1 MPTDVLKVSGDY
13 KVSAR
18 AGTVTLDA
26 PLTIVNGNLTVMGAT
41 TTIESINAT
50 IKDNIVILNS
60 GEVGPGVTPGGGTSG
75 IMVARGNSDSESVGA
90 FFYYD
95 ETFSVNYYGVTATG
109 KWVVG
114 KPSSTIGR
122 ALEVGSLVLPP
133 TINTFTFFSSVNINA
148 VLSVGGYTRGAGY
161 NYENRLNDPD
171 QIPNKAYVDSI
182 VGSTIFAQRLQVGD
196 SFVEINDDSI
206 STSSAYYSPA
216 SKVKIGLNTTSNIVF
231 QLEGTAAQ
239 FYGLQ
244 FNDTTIQSRVT
255 GTNITVEPGNNGIV
269 QLASAIRIEKTTA
282 ITSTASYTG
291 IYSTSTVGGGGTGLY
306 YVNTTD
312 TDELVSRKRAIIYG
326 IIF

>member
-1 MPTDVLKVSGDY
+1 MPTDVLKLSGDY
-13 KVSAR
+13 RVSAR
-18 AGTVTLDA
+18 SGTVTLDA

-50 IKDNIVILNS
+50 IKDNIIILNS
-60 GEVGPGVTPGGGTSG
+60 GEVGPGVTPGSGTSG
-75 IMVARGNSDSESVGA
+75 IMVARGNSDNESVGA
-90 FFYYD
+90 FFYFD
-95 ETFSVNYYGVTATG
+95 ENFSANYFGLTSTG

-114 KPSSTIGR
+114 KPTSLIGR
-122 ALEVGSLVLPP
+122 VIEVGSLILP
-133 TINTFTFFSSVNINA
+133 TNVNTFSFFSSYNPSA
-148 VLSVGGYTRGAGY
+148 VLTVGGYTRGAGY
-161 NYENRLNDPD
+161 DYENRINDPD
-171 QIPNKAYVDSI
+171 HIPNKAYVDSI
-182 VGSTIFAQRLQVGD
+182 VGSTIFAQKLQVGD

-206 STSSAYYSPA
+206 STSSVYYSPA
-216 SKVKIGLNTTSNIVF
+216 PKVKIGLNTTSNIVF

-244 FNDTTIQSRVT
+244 INDTVIQSRIT

-269 QLASAIRIEKTTA
+269 QLASAIRIERTTA
-282 ITSTASYTG
+282 IASTASYTR

-306 YVNTTD
+306 YVNTAD

>member
-18 AGTVTLDA
+18 SGTVTLDA

-41 TTIESINAT
+41 TTIESINAA

-75 IMVARGNSDSESVGA
+75 IMVARGNSDNETVGA
-90 FFYYD
+90 FLYFD
-95 ETFSVNYYGVTATG
+95 ENFSANYFGLTATG
-109 KWVVG
+109 KWVIG
-114 KPSSTIGR
+114 KPTSLVGR
-122 ALEVGSLVLPP
+122 ALEVGSLILP
-133 TINTFTFFSSVNINA
+133 TNVNTFSFFSSVNLNA
-148 VLSVGGYTRGAGY
+148 VLSVGGYTRGIGY
-161 NYENRLNDPD
+161 DYENRLNDPD
-171 QIPNKAYVDSI
+171 QIPNKAYVDNI
-182 VGSTIFAQRLQVGD
+182 IGSTVYAQRLQVGD

-206 STSSAYYSPA
+206 STSSIFYSPA
-216 SKVKIGLNTTSNIVF
+216 PKVKIGLNTSSNIVF
-231 QLEGTAAQ
+231 QVEGTAAQ

-244 FNDTTIQSRVT
+244 INDTSIQSRVT
-255 GTNITVEPGNNGIV
+255 GTNITIEPGSNGVV
-269 QLASAIRIEKTTA
+269 QLAGAIRIEKTPA
-282 ITSTASYTG
+282 ISSTASYTG

>member
-18 AGTVTLDA
+18 LGTVTLDA

-50 IKDNIVILNS
+50 IKDNIVVLNS

-75 IMVARGNSDSESVGA
+75 IMVARGNSDNESVGA

-95 ETFSVNYYGVTATG
+95 ENFNENYFGITATG

-114 KPSSTIGR
+114 KPTSTVGR
-122 ALEVGSLVLPP
+122 ALEVASLVLPSN
-133 TINTFTFFSSVNINA
+133 INTFSFFSSVNLNA
-148 VLSVGGYTRGAGY
+148 VLSVGGYTRGIGY
-161 NYENRLNDPD
+161 NYESRLSDPD
-171 QIPNKAYVDSI
+171 EIPNKAYVDSI
-182 VGSTIFAQRLQVGD
+182 VGSTIFAQKLVVGD

-206 STSSAYYSPA
+206 STSSVFYSPTP
-216 SKVKIGLNTTSNIVF
+216 KVKIGLNTTSNIVL

-244 FNDTTIQSRVT
+244 FNDTTILSRVT
-255 GTNITVEPGNNGIV
+255 GTNITVEPGGGGVI
-269 QLASAIRIEKTTA
+269 QLAAGIRIEKTPA
-282 ITSTASYTG
+282 MASTASYTG

>member
-13 KVSAR
+13 KVSAS

-95 ETFSVNYYGVTATG
+95 ENFNANYFGITATG

-114 KPSSTIGR
+114 KPTSRFGR
-122 ALEVGSLVLPP
+122 ALECGSILLPSNV
-133 TINTFTFFSSVNINA
+133 NTFSFFSSVNLDA
-148 VLSVGGYTRGAGY
+148 VLSVGGYTRGIGY
-161 NYENRLNDPD
+161 DYENRLSDPD

-182 VGSTIFAQRLQVGD
+182 IGSTVYAQRLQVGD

-206 STSSAYYSPA
+206 STSSIFYSPTPRV
-216 SKVKIGLNTTSNIVF
+216 KVGLNTTSNIVL

-244 FNDTTIQSRVT
+244 INDTTVQSRVT
-255 GTNITVEPGNNGIV
+255 GTNITVEPGVNGII
-269 QLASAIRIEKTTA
+269 QLASAIRIEKTTPIA
-282 ITSTASYTG
+282 STASYTG

-306 YVNTTD
+306 YVNTAD

>member
-1 MPTDVLKVSGDY
+1 MPTDVLKLSGDY
-13 KVSAR
+13 RVSAR
-18 AGTVTLDA
+18 SGTVTLDA

-50 IKDNIVILNS
+50 IKDNIIILNS
-60 GEVGPGVTPGGGTSG
+60 GEVGPGVTPGGGTAG
-75 IMVARGNSDSESVGA
+75 IMIARGNSDDPSVGA
-90 FFYYD
+90 FLLFD
-95 ETFSVNYYGVTATG
+95 EAPAITINGTPIYGRWIIG
-109 KWVVG
+109 KPNSTVG
-114 KPSSTIGR
+114 KI
-122 ALEVGSLVLPP
+122 LEVGVIILP
-133 TINTFTFFSSVNINA
+133 TAINTFTFFGGFNPQA
-148 VLSVGGYTRGAGY
+148 VISVGGYTRGVGDD
-161 NYENRLNDPD
+161 YENRINHPD
-171 QIPNKAYVDSI
+171 HIPNKAYVDSI
-182 VGSTIFAQRLQVGD
+182 VGSTIFAQKLQVGD

-206 STSSAYYSPA
+206 STSSVYYSPA
-216 SKVKIGLNTTSNIVF
+216 SKVKVALNTTSNIVF

-244 FNDTTIQSRVT
+244 INDTTIQSRIT

-269 QLASAIRIEKTTA
+269 QLASAIRIERTTA
-282 ITSTASYTG
+282 IASTASYTG

>member
-26 PLTIVNGNLTVMGAT
+26 PLTVVNGNLTVMGAT

-60 GEVGPGVTPGGGTSG
+60 GEVGPGVTPGGGTAG
-75 IMVARGNSDSESVGA
+75 IMIARGNSDDPSVGA
-90 FFYYD
+90 FLLFD
-95 ETFSVNYYGVTATG
+95 EAPSITINGVQVNGRWIIG
-109 KWVVG
+109 KENSTVG
-114 KPSSTIGR
+114 KI
-122 ALEVGSLVLPP
+122 LEVGVIIAPQA
-133 TINTFTFFSSVNINA
+133 INTFTFFGGFNPQA
-148 VLSVGGYTRGAGY
+148 VISVGGYTRGIG
-161 NYENRLNDPD
+161 NDYENRINNPD
-171 QIPNKAYVDSI
+171 HIPNKAYVDNI
-182 VGSTIFAQRLQVGD
+182 VGSTIYAQKLVVGN
-196 SFVEINDDSI
+196 SSVEINDSSI
-206 STSSAYYSPA
+206 STSSIFYSPTPRV
-216 SKVKIGLNTTSNIVF
+216 KVALNTASNIVF

-244 FNDTTIQSRVT
+244 INDTTVQSRVT
-255 GTNITVEPGNNGIV
+255 GTNITVEPGVNGIV

-282 ITSTASYTG
+282 IASTASYTG

-306 YVNTTD
+306 YVNTAD